1 MAASLVPSC
10 SHVGLFVNNGS
21 PIPQTESTPALYQL
35 DLSLRHILALAPP
48 FIRGAGGVECDLEKA
63 NWYYSNSKRSLSQV
77 LVVQQYSRLG
87 SFMKHLALAATVALG
102 WAALAAPANAALF
115 SWDIE
120 YTGWWEDDGGGSIF
134 GTIIADEDDAADG
147 IVSANELKA
156 WEWNWSGNDVV
167 SAFSIFS
174 KDKGATTD
182 FEPSFYVNGTPNQ
195 PIGLDFVDP
204 DNLDQGSFVSG
215 SGNEILDLQALLAIS
230 FTDGV
235 ESVSVGNPTATI
247 GSVTVSEPTA
257 VPEPATVLGLLA
269 LAGISTATLKRQK
282 QDA

>member
-1 MAASLVPSC
+1 M
-10 SHVGLFVNNGS
+10 
-21 PIPQTESTPALYQL
+21 
-35 DLSLRHILALAPP
+35 
-48 FIRGAGGVECDLEKA
+48 
-63 NWYYSNSKRSLSQV
+63 RSETT
-77 LVVQQYSRLG
+77 LVVQQYSQFG
-87 SFMKHLALAATVALG
+87 GFMKHLALVATVALG
-102 WAALAAPANAALF
+102 WAALTSPASAALF

-147 IVSANELKA
+147 IVSADELKA

-167 SAFSIFS
+167 SAFSISS
-174 KDKGATTD
+174 KAGATTD
-182 FEPSFYVNGTPNQ
+182 FKPSFYVNDIPNQ
-195 PIGLDFVDP
+195 PIGLDFLDP

-235 ESVSVGNPTATI
+235 ESVSEGNPTATL
-247 GSVTVSEPTA
+247 GAVTVSEPTA

-269 LAGISTATLKRQK
+269 LAGVSTATLKRQK
-282 QDA
+282 PDA

>member
-1 MAASLVPSC
+1 
-10 SHVGLFVNNGS
+10 
-21 PIPQTESTPALYQL
+21 
-35 DLSLRHILALAPP
+35 
-48 FIRGAGGVECDLEKA
+48 
-63 NWYYSNSKRSLSQV
+63 
-77 LVVQQYSRLG
+77 
-87 SFMKHLALAATVALG
+87 MKHLALVATVALG
-102 WAALAAPANAALF
+102 WAALTSPASAALF

-147 IVSANELKA
+147 IVSADELKA

-167 SAFSIFS
+167 SAFSISS
-174 KDKGATTD
+174 KAGATTA
-182 FEPSFYVNGTPNQ
+182 FEPSFYVNDIPNQ
-195 PIGLDFVDP
+195 PIGLDFLDP

-235 ESVSVGNPTATI
+235 ESVSEGNPTATL
-247 GSVTVSEPTA
+247 GAVTVSEPTA

-269 LAGISTATLKRQK
+269 LAGVSTATLKRQK